1 MKLRRIVLPVLI
13 FLTVAAALSVLPS
26 CAKKTPLPAGMTFAP
41 DQLAALQ
48 PLFAD
53 PPAEYRP
60 APLWVWNDRVTKTE
74 IDEQLADFK
83 AKGIG
88 GAFVHPRPGLITPYL
103 SAEWLDLFK
112 YAVDTGRRLGM
123 KIWIYDENS
132 YPSGFG
138 GGHVPAA
145 MPDAARS
152 GLRLTKKTELP
163 KIFPVQPV
171 VVLRKTENGFVNI
184 TGGLKGEN
192 PGSGE
197 YYVFDINKQ
206 QPSPWYG
213 GFTYV
218 DIMRPDV
225 TAKFL
230 EVTLDAYKNAFGA
243 DFGTVVPGSF
253 QDEAEISPAGGKDMV
268 VVNWT
273 PRLFTAFQSKWG
285 YDLQVNLPSLFE
297 ETGDWMRVRHDYY
310 SLLLDL
316 FIEGW
321 AKPYSEYCARNN
333 LIFTG
338 HYWEHEW
345 PRPAVGPDSMA
356 MESWSHMPGVDILMN
371 DFQTDV
377 HAQFGNARAI
387 KELRSAGNQAGRP
400 RTMSETYGAGGW
412 DLRFFDQKRI
422 ADWEFALGVNF
433 INPHLSY
440 MTIMGARKRD
450 HPQSFSYHEPWWD
463 DYRVMGDYLGRLSL
477 AVTAGRQDNRILVL
491 EPTTTAWMYYAPA
504 GDTDKIKSIGKTF
517 QSFVNDL
524 EAAQF
529 EYDLGSES
537 ILRERAKV
545 DGPALLVGP
554 QKYDLVVLPPG
565 IENLDA
571 STYALL
577 DKFVSKGGKVLDWG
591 GAPRFID
598 GRPDARPSELA
609 AAHSGEW
616 TTMGIADWEAK
627 LSQACPQALEFK
639 VQGRAAN
646 EGPHLL
652 FHHRRALQDGE
663 LVFLAN
669 IDPAV
674 GVAGEFAAAGGS
686 VQRWDAFSGAV
697 EAYPADA
704 ADGKLKVKFD
714 LPPGGS
720 LLLAV
725 RPEAAAAA
733 PAVPAVKAVDV
744 TAAGKTRIERIGPNV
759 LTLDYC
765 DLTING
771 QTEKDLY
778 FYDAQLKTYKANGL
792 DRNPWDSAVQYK
804 TNILDKDHFSK
815 DSGFEATYRF
825 SLAAGTPNRIVAV
838 IERPKLFQVFI
849 NGKKAEPIPEIWW
862 LDKAFGV
869 FPVDARAGENTITLK
884 CNPFTIHSEL
894 EPIYLLGEFALRG
907 EAKGF
912 SGVPAKP
919 LAFGPWSGQGMP
931 MFSGKVNYI
940 KTIDLSAD
948 ALKTGR
954 YKVALGAWLGSA
966 AEVLVNGKKAGLIAF
981 APFELDITS
990 ALQPGKNEVTVA
1002 VIGTL
1007 KNTLG
1012 PFHNNPLLG
1021 RAWPSG
1027 FQQGAKGGRPAGK
1040 DYSVVGYGLFEDFRI
1055 TVAK

>member
-1 MKLRRIVLPVLI
+1 LAPLI
-13 FLTVAAALSVLPS
+13 LALILASS
-26 CAKKTPLPAGMTFAP
+26 CAKKTPLPAGLTFAP
-41 DQLAALQ
+41 DKLAALQ

-53 PPAEYRP
+53 PPADYRS
-60 APLWVWNDRVTKTE
+60 APLWVWNDRVTKIE
-74 IDEQLADFK
+74 IDEQLTDFK
-83 AKGIG
+83 SKGIG
-88 GAFVHPRPGLITPYL
+88 GVFVHPRPGLITPYL
-103 SAEWLDLFK
+103 SPEWLDLFK
-112 YAVDTGRRLGM
+112 YAVDAGRKLGM

-132 YPSGFG
+132 YPSGFA

-145 MPDAARS
+145 IPDAVRS
-152 GLRLTKKTELP
+152 GLRLTKRTALP
-163 KIFPVQPV
+163 KIFPVKPV
-171 VVLRKTENGFVNI
+171 VVLRKTENGFVNM
-184 TGGLKGEN
+184 TPGLKDET
-192 PGSGE
+192 PGPGE
-197 YYVFDINKQ
+197 YYVFDLNKQ

-230 EVTLDAYKNAFGA
+230 EVTLDAYKKTFGA

-253 QDEAEISPAGGKDMV
+253 EDEAEISPAGGQGMV

-310 SLLLDL
+310 SLVLDL
-316 FIEGW
+316 FVEGW

-345 PRPAVGPDSMA
+345 PRPAVDPDNMA
-356 MESWSHMPGVDILMN
+356 LESWSHMPGIDILMN
-371 DFQTDV
+371 DFQTDT
-377 HAQFGNARAI
+377 HAQFGNARSV
-387 KELRSAGNQAGRP
+387 KELRSVANQTGMP

-433 INPHLSY
+433 INQHLSY
-440 MTIMGARKRD
+440 VTIMGARKRD

-463 DYRVMGDYLGRLSL
+463 DYRTMGDYLGRLSL
-477 AVTAGRQDNRILVL
+477 AMTAGRQDNRILVL
-491 EPTTTAWMYYAPA
+491 EPTTTAWMYYAPG
-504 GDTDKIKSIGKTF
+504 GDTEKVKSIGKNF
-517 QSFVNDL
+517 QGFVNDL

-529 EYDLGSES
+529 EYDLGSEA
-537 ILRERAKV
+537 ILRGRAQV
-545 DGPALLVGP
+545 DGPALVVGP
-554 QKYDLVVLPPG
+554 QKYGTVVLPPTL
-565 IENLDA
+565 ENLDA
-571 STYALL
+571 STFDLL
-577 DKFVSKGGKVLDWG
+577 KKFVANGGKVLDWG

-609 AAHSGEW
+609 VAQAGHW
-616 TTMGIADWEAK
+616 MTMGLEDWETK
-627 LSQACPQALEFK
+627 LAQACPPALEFK
-639 VQGRAAN
+639 IQGRPVN
-646 EGPHLL
+646 EGAHLL
-652 FHHRRALQDGE
+652 FHHRRTLQDGE

-669 IDPAV
+669 SDPAV
-674 GVAGEFAAAGGS
+674 GVSGEFTAAGRA
-686 VQRWDAFSGAV
+686 VQRWDPLSGAI
-697 EAYPADA
+697 EPYPAETVND
-704 ADGKLKVKFD
+704 KLQVKFD

-720 LLLAV
+720 LLLAL
-725 RPEAAAAA
+725 RPEAAEAIPSA
-733 PAVPAVKAVDV
+733 PQGKPTAVPTAVP
-744 TAAGKTRIERIGPNV
+744 TAGPTRIERVGPNV

-778 FYDAQLKTYKANGL
+778 FYDAQLKTYKAHGL

-804 TNILDKDHFSK
+804 TNILDKDSFSK
-815 DSGFEATYRF
+815 DSGFEATFRYN
-825 SLAAGTPNRIVAV
+825 LAAGSFKGDLVAI
-838 IERPKLFQVFI
+838 IERPNLFQVFI
-849 NGKKAEPIPEIWW
+849 NGKKTEPIPEKWW
-862 LDKAFGV
+862 LDKAFGT
-869 FPVDARAGENTITLK
+869 FPVDARVGENTITLK
-884 CNPFTIHSEL
+884 AQPFTIHSEL
-894 EPIYLLGEFALRG
+894 EPIYILGDFALRV

-912 SGVPAKP
+912 SAVPAKP
-919 LAFGPWSGQGMP
+919 LSFGPWSEQGMP
-931 MFSGKVNYI
+931 MFSGRVNYT
-940 KTIDLSAD
+940 KTIEVSAD
-948 ALKTGR
+948 ALKAGR
-954 YKVALGAWLGSA
+954 YRVALGSWLGSA

-981 APFELDITS
+981 APFELDVTS

-1012 PFHNNPLLG
+1012 PFHNKPLLG

-1027 FQQGAKGGRPAGK
+1027 FQNGAKDGRPAGK
-1040 DYSVVGYGLFEDFRI
+1040 DYSLVGYGLFEDFKI
-1055 TVAK
+1055 GKY